1 MEGAREAQGHRGR
14 VVVAPGTV
22 QHALR
27 DGARGVEFRPC
38 ERPADRVDQLGL
50 AAQRIAIAVTMIGD
64 A

>member
-1 MEGAREAQGHRGR
+1 
-14 VVVAPGTV
+14 V